1 MGRFFLLYNC
11 RMNPRRWRFIVGMII
26 LLVSL
31 AILIWGIWPAAD
43 LTRSTPIQ
51 PGQMQLPT
59 PESFLWMA
67 LSVT

>member
-11 RMNPRRWRFIVGMII
+11 PMNPRKWRRIVGMII

-31 AILIWGIWPAAD
+31 AILIWGIWPYAD

-51 PGQMQLPT
+51 PAQMQLPT
-59 PESFLWMA
+59 PESFLWLA
-67 LSVT
+67 VNVV